1 MPAIW
6 YPITYYTY
14 NLPQYYACVVALIL
28 FLAFFICTFRIFIYE
43 VLNARNICEPTYYYG
58 QACNNLISDTVQSDK
73 SFSQAKQA
81 FYTQADLYAAANT
94 TGSGQVSSADI
105 DITENIEDN
114 NSFTQETIKQI
125 TDITNLIKGLTQKYL
140 GNMKKMVDTS
150 SGALQEIPRYLTE
163 LQNAI
168 QTTTSNSML
177 SKYTAPLEKLYQSLS
192 DMNDDTGNS
201 GN

>member
-1 MPAIW
+1 
-6 YPITYYTY
+6 
-14 NLPQYYACVVALIL
+14 
-28 FLAFFICTFRIFIYE
+28 
-43 VLNARNICEPTYYYG
+43 
-58 QACNNLISDTVQSDK
+58 LISDTVQSDK
-73 SFSQAKQA
+73 SFSQVKQA

-94 TGSGQVSSADI
+94 TGSGQVASADI

-168 QTTTSNSML
+168 QTTTSNSLL

>member
-1 MPAIW
+1 
-6 YPITYYTY
+6 
-14 NLPQYYACVVALIL
+14 
-28 FLAFFICTFRIFIYE
+28 
-43 VLNARNICEPTYYYG
+43 
-58 QACNNLISDTVQSDK
+58 
-73 SFSQAKQA
+73 
-81 FYTQADLYAAANT
+81 
-94 TGSGQVSSADI
+94 
-105 DITENIEDN
+105 
-114 NSFTQETIKQI
+114 
-125 TDITNLIKGLTQKYL
+125 
-140 GNMKKMVDTS
+140 MVDTS

>member
-1 MPAIW
+1 
-6 YPITYYTY
+6 
-14 NLPQYYACVVALIL
+14 
-28 FLAFFICTFRIFIYE
+28 
-43 VLNARNICEPTYYYG
+43 
-58 QACNNLISDTVQSDK
+58 LISDTVQSDK
-73 SFSQAKQA
+73 SFSQVKQA